1 MFSCTA
7 PTRPVHVQCV
17 SSRLDHHEYQ
27 WFTTLIHGS
36 RGAWEAEM
44 AGSTL
49 EEQRVDELKG
59 APVDD
64 LTEVTAP
71 TADEFTV
78 PPPDAAS
85 LRLTVDQLARLVG
98 LAPRTIRAHQAR
110 KLLAPP
116 VRQGR
121 TAYYHGGH
129 VRRLEAIKS
138 LQREG
143 FNLYSI
149 ESMLGIRV
157 PELGGD
163 APAAQVRRIL
173 GKHLSSVEP
182 HEAEVRRLVEALD
195 QVHPMARDLVT
206 ALDRLMPSHA
216 SPDDRVALLQS
227 LASVFAD
234 AFRAA
239 VEDAAGNS

>member
-1 MFSCTA
+1 
-7 PTRPVHVQCV
+7 
-17 SSRLDHHEYQ
+17 
-27 WFTTLIHGS
+27 
-36 RGAWEAEM
+36 M

-49 EEQRVDELKG
+49 EEQRAGDLRG
-59 APVDD
+59 APPSPLDDFADPLDD
-64 LTEVTAP
+64 LTEVTDP
-71 TADEFTV
+71 PADEFTE
-78 PPPDAAS
+78 PPPDAAG

-121 TAYYHGGH
+121 TAYYHAGH

-173 GKHLSSVEP
+173 GKHLGLAEP
-182 HEAEVRRLVEALD
+182 PEAEVRSLVEALD
-195 QVHPMARDLVT
+195 RVQPMARDLV
-206 ALDRLMPSHA
+206 AAVDRLMPPHA

-227 LASVFAD
+227 LAAVFAD

-239 VEDAAGNS
+239 VEVAAADS